1 MGYSNVD
8 EARLAELQSLLDK
21 NKITS
26 KKKKGFQSFISDYA
40 PIKEE
45 NRIESNMI
53 ESVQRPNSDLHR
65 TNQEKQK
72 EYNRLMSLD
81 INAAKQKYDDSEK
94 KLEALQNELNF
105 AANPEFTIKRRMIVG
120 PLRSES
126 DIAGDIEATK
136 AKSKQYLQD
145 YNDAKWIADSRM
157 TDDELNQAIAD
168 AMKAKDNDAEMYYRS
183 ILNSRSQAKDD
194 KSTSGKVLDL
204 IGNSAYQGLTGWNKG
219 ITSTVDVLLGKPLQ
233 AIGWED
239 NPISSVANYFDRQ
252 HKLQQL
258 ETEASKNA
266 LGGGTGVQVASQLT
280 ESTVA
285 ALPDAI
291 LALMT
296 SGTSLGGKASTTAAY
311 ESANFLGK
319 AGITAQTMARNPQY
333 WMSFARELGSDYEE
347 AVDSGAS
354 EYVAGLVSTVTA
366 LINAGVEIGSDGMS
380 GIQGVPE
387 AVKNGDKSAIRIW
400 VEGMVEEGNEEV
412 IQGLISR
419 TIANATYNDAP
430 LSSIGTGEGV
440 IDPATMAQEWGMGAA
455 VGGLLGG
462 GQIALSN
469 SKAKVFNTAADS
481 KTGSKSFTD
490 SEQAVL
496 DKVYEK
502 AVAEREAD
510 GSKLTDKEKS
520 KLYDAIVDQM
530 EKGGIDI
537 DTIESTL
544 GGDVYKAY
552 KDTIDFEK
560 KLKKELNELSDIETG
575 KLTRN
580 QLKRLEQL
588 ESMNLDDTTK
598 RDSLRKQLDDTIYPL
613 LENSR
618 LAESY
623 NQAERRKQAFKADLT
638 QYKGKQRAAVERA
651 INSGVLNN
659 TYRSHELVD
668 ILSKIEADKG
678 IVFDYTNN
686 AKLKES
692 GFAIEGKTVNGYV
705 TKNGVTL
712 NVQSSKAWQSVVGHE
727 ITHVLEGTDAYT
739 ELRNALYKYAE
750 SKGELESRKSNLT
763 ELYKNMDADIDAELT
778 ADLVGDYLFSDK
790 DFINHLTENR
800 TLFQKIYDEI
810 KYLCKVA
817 TGKELTDMEKVKIE
831 FDKAWKEV
839 SGKGVEG
846 KVKYSTQYS
855 ISYTTDNNPVV
866 VVEDNI
872 LEGVPKNKWIETV
885 KNTIS
890 EKFSN
895 GIPVRGRLIKVN
907 SVTRNEYANSK
918 NTRYLRASD
927 GSVYADKF
935 KSANNLDEIVLAS
948 TNYINEDLK
957 HERKDNIKEFARG
970 DVLLRVGNNDYS
982 AKVIVGFTGGK
993 EMVLYD
999 IINFTPTELS
1009 IKKERTHQGYAQAG
1023 SPRKDVSSVDTSIPQ
1038 EPSGVNTSISENV
1051 ENDTEKAEFSLS
1063 SISNTFYGD
1072 ENMSSVAFEESDYK
1086 QTDGY
1091 KNYVDQ
1097 CVNNMRQTR
1106 PDFDETVARSSVE
1119 QQIDGIVK
1127 VALAAK
1133 KAGYDI
1139 YDDATKRSKTDSKNR
1154 LLFSSLE
1161 PNSDYFTS
1169 SDISTICDKR
1179 KNFAEIYD
1187 DIVKAEESKGVPQG
1201 KRFFDNVDNYFYLH
1215 NIMAEKGLTQPC
1227 RQCYVESMRKNLA
1240 PMANAFLRLVN
1251 ETDASN
1257 KSNDQLYQ
1265 QSGKNKGNLKSN
1277 NAELRERVLQTFEE
1291 HPEYGMTA
1299 SDLTVEILTTEDGLA
1314 QLKIQAPLI
1323 YEAFNSFY
1331 GQSKPKM
1338 PKSATPFRFGEL
1350 TALLTDHNGKIKQS
1364 LVDKINSTGGFR
1376 LQSYSD
1382 FQIQNYT
1389 DVLQVIFEAGTLG
1402 LSGHAY
1408 TKVPA
1413 FLDAT
1418 EGTNLKRNIS
1428 IFMYKDG
1435 NEWKLDKNDSFPYE
1449 LEEIYD
1455 IVRSDKSG
1463 NTGIIAVSQNKDMS
1477 AWIMANDLVGY
1488 GIPFHKSGMKMN
1500 TVRNTDVKTDDG
1512 RIIKGYS
1519 GTIDHTKQ
1527 QTEVWATSSSD
1538 HKAFT
1543 KVKSGINIYSFW
1555 DFDNKSNLSKNELIE
1570 KNVKAYIDECEKAG
1584 YLPKFRDYVMNNESV
1599 LNNVLKYS
1607 KELGFA
1613 PQDATID
1620 DISFEYKGY
1629 KIPYGYYK
1637 FLGDFGMFTPDGK
1650 ASPHNILSLEN
1661 YDFEKAENFFADS
1674 EELRRNEILQQ
1685 FSNGEERRKYRDSN
1699 LSAEELGQIIKQ
1711 KRGEVVD
1718 SVVAPVKNSLSYD
1731 GEQPSTVGTPL
1742 QDLYYE
1748 APVREDIAPTQ
1759 DIAENATTTD
1769 SNFDAPL
1776 PNDVPVTT
1784 EEANAVRDKK
1794 AKSDNEQNDKI
1805 AQVLTETPEQG
1816 KKKGRIISKV
1826 RSNFI
1831 DKGSAVEDLA
1841 LKTKNRALQDK
1852 YKTIGRSEAKAQ
1864 YFMENGADGVKSLK
1878 DIRQEVE
1885 QSGKVKEFFTY
1896 LYHKHNVDRMSL
1908 ESKEA
1913 PNLARLT
1920 EKMQEYQLLDL
1931 KENQLRA
1938 IAMENVSK
1946 DNPKRAELVQTVR
1959 DYLVSTEIKNKPV
1972 FGDSVTA
1979 EASQETAN
1987 QLEKQYPQFKQYA
2000 NDVYGYM
2007 NHLRNMMVENGIIS
2021 KETAELWAKMYPSYV
2036 PIGRAG
2042 KNGLAVNVPLDTN
2055 RTGVNAP
2062 IHGAT
2067 GGNSDILPLFDT
2079 MAQRTIQTFKAIDK
2093 NNFGIELKN
2102 TLGSTFETSQTN
2114 LDDVIDTIDTQDGL
2128 LQEGKNG
2135 KNPTFTV
2142 FENGKRVTFDITD
2155 DLYDAMKPTSEGLS
2169 YTNKVLNKASSLHK
2183 KVLTE
2188 YNLFF
2193 TARNAIKDAQ
2203 DVLIN
2208 SQHPAK
2214 TYANFPQAVK
2224 ELVTGKG
2231 EYVNEYWE
2239 NGGKQNTY
2247 FDKST
2252 NTFSEE
2258 KSKFKKIV
2266 GFPLEGISKANDI
2279 VEAVPRLSEYIA
2291 SRKKGA
2297 TVEAAM
2303 LDAARVTTDFSA
2315 GGDVTKFLNRNGAT
2329 FLNASV
2335 QGAAQQ
2341 VRNIREAKAN
2351 GLKGMVKLAGKYA
2364 LAGLPAL
2371 LLNSL
2376 IWGDDEEYDELS
2388 DYVKDNYYIVGKYGE
2403 GQFVRI
2409 PKGRTLSVIQELFE
2423 QIGKTASGEET
2434 DWGNVFTLAASNLA
2448 PNNPLDNNVIAPI
2461 VQAATNKTWYGED
2474 LVPKRLQDVPASE
2487 QYDETIDSISKWLGE
2502 NTGISPYKINYVLNQ
2517 YTGFIGDMF
2526 IPALTPEA
2534 ERGNDSFAGN
2544 LIAPLTDQFTADKT
2558 IKNQNTSDFFSK
2570 ADELKVNANSQS
2582 ATDEDIL
2589 KSKYMSAVNSEMSD
2603 LYKQKRE
2610 IQNLPLKDSAKY
2622 SQVRSIQE
2630 KINELAKNA
2639 LKSYNNV
2646 SIDNGY
2652 ATVGDKHYRLENGV
2666 WTKIS
2671 DKQLERQQEVTSE
2684 LGISPSEYWSKT
2696 EISYFPNID
2705 GEYEYAY
2712 DNPEKYAVAKSVGG
2726 YEAYKSYKKDLYGIK
2741 SDKDTNGKSISGS
2754 RKEKVIDY
2762 INNLDA
2768 DYETKLILFKSEYPS
2783 DNTYN
2788 AEIVEYLNNREDVSY
2803 DEMVAI
2809 LKELGFTVTD
2819 DGFVQWD

>member
-8 EARLAELQSLLDK
+8 ESRLAELRSLLDK

-45 NRIESNMI
+45 NRIESNTI

-65 TNQEKQK
+65 MNREKQK

-105 AANPEFTIKRRMIVG
+105 ATSPEFTIKRRMMAG

-136 AKSKQYLQD
+136 AQSKQYLQD

-233 AIGWED
+233 ALGWED

-311 ESANFLGK
+311 ESANLLGK

-469 SKAKVFNTAADS
+469 SKAKAFNTAADS
-481 KTGSKSFTD
+481 KTAGNVFTD
-490 SEQAVL
+490 SEQAVF

-502 AVAEREAD
+502 SVAEREAD
-510 GSKLTDKEKS
+510 GIKLTDKEKS
-520 KLYDAIVDQM
+520 KLYDSIAQQM

-544 GGDVYKAY
+544 GGDAYKAY
-552 KDTIDFEK
+552 KDTIDSEE
-560 KLKKELNELSDIETG
+560 KLKKELNELSNTETG

-588 ESMNLDDTTK
+588 ESMNLDDTAK
-598 RDSLRKQLDDTIYPL
+598 RDSLRKQLDDTLSPL

-623 NQAERRKQAFKADLT
+623 NEVERRKQSFEADLT
-638 QYKGKQRAAVERA
+638 QYKGKQRVAVERA
-651 INSGVLNN
+651 IKSGVLNN
-659 TYRSHELVD
+659 TNRSHDLVN
-668 ILSKIEADKG
+668 ILSQIEADKG
-678 IVFDYTNN
+678 ITFDYTNN

-692 GFAIEGKTVNGYV
+692 GFAIDGKTVNGYV

-763 ELYKNMDADIDAELT
+763 ELYKNVDADIDAELT
-778 ADLVGDYLFSDK
+778 AELVGDYLFSDK

-800 TLFQKIYDEI
+800 TIFRKIYDEI

-817 TGKELTDMEKVKIE
+817 TGKELTDIEKVKRE

-839 SGKGVEG
+839 SGNGVDG
-846 KVKYSTQYS
+846 KVKYHVSESFANEIDMSLDGKLGENSQVKARD
-855 ISYTTDNNPVV
+855 YTP
-866 VVEDNI
+866 EI
-872 LEGVPKNKWIETV
+872 LV
-885 KNTIS
+885 KNGVSDLPMLITQKHLKSIVYS
-890 EKFSN
+890 E
-895 GIPVRGRLIKVN
+895 
-907 SVTRNEYANSK
+907 
-918 NTRYLRASD
+918 
-927 GSVYADKF
+927 ADAK
-935 KSANNLDEIVLAS
+935 
-948 TNYINEDLK
+948 TMGLK
-957 HERKDNIKEFARG
+957 
-970 DVLLRVGNNDYS
+970 
-982 AKVIVGFTGGK
+982 TGGK
-993 EMVLYD
+993 NHYHGLGKKLLIDAVDSMDNPLEIYKQADDRYL
-999 IINFTPTELS
+999 IITEVKDRNGDNIIVPVKIDGKGTYNDVYIDENQILSVYGRKKLENYLAQNNFTRIYKKGTALNPEVQFPDISSSSQTAEGRRLTNTPFNQQSVSNPT
-1009 IKKERTHQGYAQAG
+1009 
-1023 SPRKDVSSVDTSIPQ
+1023 IPQ
-1038 EPSGVNTSISENV
+1038 EPSGVNTSISENA
-1051 ENDTEKAEFSLS
+1051 ENDTKNSQFYLDESNSVPLEQRVSGDDLLDAQDLIDTVKDVGAKVDENGYITVYHRTNSQSKEKILSSGRMTAKEDGVFFSTKKDGQNSGYGSEVIEFKIPAEKLMLDDIFDDEAHLRLPLKKAGETINVRPYLMNDTGNSQFSLS
-1063 SISNTFYGD
+1063 
-1072 ENMSSVAFEESDYK
+1072 EN
-1086 QTDGY
+1086 
-1091 KNYVDQ
+1091 
-1097 CVNNMRQTR
+1097 
-1106 PDFDETVARSSVE
+1106 
-1119 QQIDGIVK
+1119 
-1127 VALAAK
+1127 
-1133 KAGYDI
+1133 
-1139 YDDATKRSKTDSKNR
+1139 
-1154 LLFSSLE
+1154 
-1161 PNSDYFTS
+1161 
-1169 SDISTICDKR
+1169 
-1179 KNFAEIYD
+1179 
-1187 DIVKAEESKGVPQG
+1187 
-1201 KRFFDNVDNYFYLH
+1201 
-1215 NIMAEKGLTQPC
+1215 
-1227 RQCYVESMRKNLA
+1227 
-1240 PMANAFLRLVN
+1240 
-1251 ETDASN
+1251 
-1257 KSNDQLYQ
+1257 
-1265 QSGKNKGNLKSN
+1265 
-1277 NAELRERVLQTFEE
+1277 
-1291 HPEYGMTA
+1291 
-1299 SDLTVEILTTEDGLA
+1299 
-1314 QLKIQAPLI
+1314 
-1323 YEAFNSFY
+1323 
-1331 GQSKPKM
+1331 
-1338 PKSATPFRFGEL
+1338 
-1350 TALLTDHNGKIKQS
+1350 
-1364 LVDKINSTGGFR
+1364 
-1376 LQSYSD
+1376 
-1382 FQIQNYT
+1382 
-1389 DVLQVIFEAGTLG
+1389 
-1402 LSGHAY
+1402 
-1408 TKVPA
+1408 
-1413 FLDAT
+1413 
-1418 EGTNLKRNIS
+1418 
-1428 IFMYKDG
+1428 
-1435 NEWKLDKNDSFPYE
+1435 
-1449 LEEIYD
+1449 
-1455 IVRSDKSG
+1455 
-1463 NTGIIAVSQNKDMS
+1463 
-1477 AWIMANDLVGY
+1477 
-1488 GIPFHKSGMKMN
+1488 
-1500 TVRNTDVKTDDG
+1500 
-1512 RIIKGYS
+1512 
-1519 GTIDHTKQ
+1519 
-1527 QTEVWATSSSD
+1527 
-1538 HKAFT
+1538 
-1543 KVKSGINIYSFW
+1543 
-1555 DFDNKSNLSKNELIE
+1555 
-1570 KNVKAYIDECEKAG
+1570 
-1584 YLPKFRDYVMNNESV
+1584 
-1599 LNNVLKYS
+1599 
-1607 KELGFA
+1607 
-1613 PQDATID
+1613 
-1620 DISFEYKGY
+1620 
-1629 KIPYGYYK
+1629 
-1637 FLGDFGMFTPDGK
+1637 
-1650 ASPHNILSLEN
+1650 
-1661 YDFEKAENFFADS
+1661 
-1674 EELRRNEILQQ
+1674 
-1685 FSNGEERRKYRDSN
+1685 
-1699 LSAEELGQIIKQ
+1699 
-1711 KRGEVVD
+1711 
-1718 SVVAPVKNSLSYD
+1718 

-1742 QDLYYE
+1742 QDLYYDQ
-1748 APVREDIAPTQ
+1748 DIAPVS
-1759 DIAENATTTD
+1759 ENATTE

-1776 PNDVPVTT
+1776 PNDVSVT
-1784 EEANAVRDKK
+1784 EEKANAVQDEK
-1794 AKSDNEQNDKI
+1794 AKSDNEQNDQI
-1805 AQVLTETPEQG
+1805 AQILTETPEQG
-1816 KKKGRIISKV
+1816 KKKGRIVSKV

-1864 YFMENGADGVKSLK
+1864 YFMENGADGVKSLD

-1959 DYLVSTEIKNKPV
+1959 DYLASTEIKNKPV
-1972 FGDSVTA
+1972 FGDPVTA

-2000 NDVYGYM
+2000 NDVYNYM
-2007 NHLRNMMVENGIIS
+2007 NHLRDMMVENGIIS
-2021 KETAELWAKMYPSYV
+2021 KETAELWSEMYPSYV
-2036 PIGRAG
+2036 PIGRYG

-2062 IHGAT
+2062 IKGAK

-2102 TLGSTFETSQTN
+2102 TLGSTFEASKAK

-2135 KNPTFTV
+2135 KNPTFTI
-2142 FENGKRVTFDITD
+2142 FEDGKRVTFDITD

-2252 NTFSEE
+2252 NTFAEE

-2351 GLKGMVKLAGKYA
+2351 GLKGILKLAGKYA

-2376 IWGDDEEYDELS
+2376 IWGDDDEYEELS
-2388 DYVKDNYYIVGKYGE
+2388 DYVKDNYYIVGKYGD

-2423 QIGKTASGEET
+2423 QIGKTAAGEET

-2448 PNNPLDNNVIAPI
+2448 PNNPIDNNVIAPI

-2534 ERGNDSFAGN
+2534 ERENDSFAGN
-2544 LIAPLTDQFTADKT
+2544 LIAPLTDQFTVDKT
-2558 IKNQNTSDFFSK
+2558 IKNQSTSDFFSK
-2570 ADELKVNANSQS
+2570 ADELKVNANSQA

-2610 IQNLPLKDSAKY
+2610 IQNLPLRDSAKY
-2622 SQVRSIQE
+2622 AQVRSIQE
-2630 KINELAKNA
+2630 KINELAKSA
-2639 LKSYNNV
+2639 LNSYNNV

-2803 DEMVAI
+2803 DEMVDI
-2809 LKELGFTVTD
+2809 LTELGFTVTD
-2819 DGFVQWD
+2819 DGIVKWD